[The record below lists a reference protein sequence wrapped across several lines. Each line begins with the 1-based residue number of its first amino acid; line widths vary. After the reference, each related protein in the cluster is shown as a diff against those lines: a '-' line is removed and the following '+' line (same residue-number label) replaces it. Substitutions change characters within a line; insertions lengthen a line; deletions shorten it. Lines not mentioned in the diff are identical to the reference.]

1 MRTILLSV
9 LMGFVMCSYAQEP
22 QPKLKRV
29 LDPNLFFGGNLSL
42 AFGDITQV
50 DVSPLI
56 GYRLYKSQ
64 LSVGAGLT
72 YQYFSDNRYA
82 LKYNVYGGRLF
93 AEFSPERMQQFL
105 LHAEYEILYLN
116 VTGYKVPI
124 GNRSFMSIMA
134 LWCLNSENPLYQ
146 NPIIRVGYNF

>member
-1 MRTILLSV
+1 
-9 LMGFVMCSYAQEP
+9 
-22 QPKLKRV
+22 
-29 LDPNLFFGGNLSL
+29 
-42 AFGDITQV
+42 
-50 DVSPLI
+50 
-56 GYRLYKSQ
+56 
-64 LSVGAGLT
+64 
-72 YQYFSDNRYA
+72 

-116 VTGYKVPI
+116 VTSENYSPSLRFDSPIVGAGYKVPI